1 MFQIKMIPMR
11 QPRSRAHGQYRTVFP
26 FYSLPFST
34 SVQTGLLGTA
44 ALHKRLESSSII
56 GTQMIVPSPPGVLIE
71 LYGYLFGR
79 VPHTFCVGTCPSSIL
94 DRQAIVERSIG
105 LCLNLSCGL
114 MKGVAQCLDVCPV
127 PILYLISLTAS

>member
-1 MFQIKMIPMR
+1 MFQTEMIPMR

-26 FYSLPFST
+26 SIHYLSRPVCRQVCS
-34 SVQTGLLGTA
+34 
-44 ALHKRLESSSII
+44 ALRHCTRLESSSII
-56 GTQMIVPSPPGVLIE
+56 GTQMIMPSSPGVLFE

-105 LCLNLSCGL
+105 LCLILSCGL

-127 PILYLISLTAS
+127 PILYLIL